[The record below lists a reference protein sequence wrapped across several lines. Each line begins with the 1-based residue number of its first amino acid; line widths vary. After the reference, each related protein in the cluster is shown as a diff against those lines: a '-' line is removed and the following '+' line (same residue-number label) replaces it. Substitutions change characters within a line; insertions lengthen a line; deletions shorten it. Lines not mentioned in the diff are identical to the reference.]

1 MVKQE
6 KMNEMQKNAQGRD
19 VLKTQLSTGKKK
31 NFFFFTLLFNINF
44 ISIYSRKK
52 FKNQLFNFFFFPHL
66 II

>member
-31 NFFFFTLLFNINF
+31 KFFFF
-44 ISIYSRKK
+44 YP
-52 FKNQLFNFFFFPHL
+52 FF
-66 II
+66 